1 MFEEMFMC
9 NGHMWLIPEM
19 KKSKNV
25 ITFSVTYWEVF
36 KTNKGKGYH
45 FTMTTMTTMSTTMT
59 MT

>member
-1 MFEEMFMC
+1 MFMC